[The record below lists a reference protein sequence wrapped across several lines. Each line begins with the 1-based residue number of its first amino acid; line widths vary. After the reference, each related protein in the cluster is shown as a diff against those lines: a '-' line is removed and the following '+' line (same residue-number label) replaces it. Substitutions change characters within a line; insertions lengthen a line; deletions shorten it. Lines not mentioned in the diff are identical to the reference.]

1 MANTLTIEKLIAF
14 LKVDLLFACCWPLPL
29 TATKFEII
37 RNKIFR
43 CLSILHGLIMM
54 IAILYTIYTNQ
65 SDLFLIMK
73 LCCELCTTTEVP
85 LQIICFSMQYDR
97 LQYVIYELED
107 YCKRAKSKERSVLH
121 QYIDSCKSIYV
132 GSICAFTVTGVA
144 LVLSPIIEPHPFPI
158 DIKYPFSVNYQPLR
172 TIIYLH
178 HILLIYQSY
187 TQVCANIFIALL
199 LWFVSARCDILSSR
213 FRAVTKFAE
222 LRACVEEHQ
231 ELLWYGKKVT
241 LSIRYVMLASLAVST
256 IVIIFTGCTFLS
268 RQPMSVKSTFLIF
281 FISSLAKVYL
291 CAWPADHLLSA
302 STDITHAAYN
312 SMWYNGKIDFQKNFL
327 HILLRGEKPIAVNV
341 PCMLPTVSLN
351 YYASY
356 VSTAFSYLA
365 TFRVLLEEDDD

>member
-97 LQYVIYELED
+97 L
-107 YCKRAKSKERSVLH
+107 
-121 QYIDSCKSIYV
+121 
-132 GSICAFTVTGVA
+132 
-144 LVLSPIIEPHPFPI
+144 
-158 DIKYPFSVNYQPLR
+158 
-172 TIIYLH
+172 
-178 HILLIYQSY
+178 
-187 TQVCANIFIALL
+187 QVCANIFIALL